1 MTGVAGLVLGASTF
15 TACTDKVSF
24 GNAFLEKA
32 SGSSVTI
39 DTVFNK
45 AVYTEQFL
53 NSIYALQYYGLP
65 YNNNCG
71 NSASAWT
78 GKLDQ
83 VTDCWLMHWDN
94 NTIYKAF
101 YSGTLD
107 ATQTPL
113 ISFTGDNVW
122 QAVRAAWIL
131 IENIDKVPD
140 LSEEKKASYVAQA
153 KCLIAARYFDLFSV
167 YGGLPIVD
175 HSYTGN
181 ETSYELPRATVE
193 KTVDFMVKMLDEA
206 INSGKLPWMYN
217 GNTTETDAVN
227 NTGRW
232 TEAGAMALKA
242 KILTFAAS
250 PLFNA
255 DQGYYGGQSEAEQ
268 QHLVWYGNYDQARWQ
283 TALAACK
290 AFFDKLAANPGT
302 YALVTPASLGLSNN
316 ADGYRQ
322 AYRMGYAYQGSTE
335 ILHSTRVGGIDAY
348 KSGTYTWHQWHDS
361 PARQNCLPTQE
372 YVEMFPWSDGKP
384 FDWDADMKAGR
395 LEGSKGRMFYE
406 YKSVRGGVVKK
417 ASRDPRLYEECI
429 VNGQMT
435 SLDWTSGKSN
445 GDVYELWVGGYHEGN
460 AVAAWDE
467 KGDSLKIIEAL
478 ATRNAT
484 GYDCNKY
491 YMNQDYLRKFT
502 QWVYL
507 SLDEMYLM
515 YAECLAQT
523 GNPAE
528 AIKQVDIVRARVGLG
543 SLNTAGYYKDAN
555 GSNINLTDAAYKD
568 KLIDEILRERAC
580 ELGIS
585 NNHYYDMI
593 RYKRGDWMTKPL
605 HGLVTFRLQKNSK
618 GDFVRVYRP
627 WMGADKDANV
637 TEPSRFEYEKFEIRN
652 RSHALWGKDSNSQT
666 VTKWFLWPFPQTE
679 INKAYGLVQNPGW

>member
-1 MTGVAGLVLGASTF
+1 M
-15 TACTDKVSF
+15 
-24 GNAFLEKA
+24 
-32 SGSSVTI
+32 
-39 DTVFNK
+39 
-45 AVYTEQFL
+45 

-94 NTIYKAF
+94 NTIYKAY

-250 PLFNA
+250 PL
-255 DQGYYGGQSEAEQ
+255 
-268 QHLVWYGNYDQARWQ
+268 LMQ
-283 TALAACK
+283 TR
-290 AFFDKLAANPGT
+290 
-302 YALVTPASLGLSNN
+302 VTMAASL
-316 ADGYRQ
+316 RQ
-322 AYRMGYAYQGSTE
+322 SSSTWFGMVTM
-335 ILHSTRVGGIDAY
+335 TRLAGRPL
-348 KSGTYTWHQWHDS
+348 WL
-361 PARQNCLPTQE
+361 PARRSLTSWLPIQAP
-372 YVEMFPWSDGKP
+372 MLLLLQLH
-384 FDWDADMKAGR
+384 WD
-395 LEGSKGRMFYE
+395 
-406 YKSVRGGVVKK
+406 
-417 ASRDPRLYEECI
+417 
-429 VNGQMT
+429 
-435 SLDWTSGKSN
+435 
-445 GDVYELWVGGYHEGN
+445 
-460 AVAAWDE
+460 
-467 KGDSLKIIEAL
+467 
-478 ATRNAT
+478 
-484 GYDCNKY
+484 
-491 YMNQDYLRKFT
+491 
-502 QWVYL
+502 
-507 SLDEMYLM
+507 
-515 YAECLAQT
+515 
-523 GNPAE
+523 
-528 AIKQVDIVRARVGLG
+528 
-543 SLNTAGYYKDAN
+543 
-555 GSNINLTDAAYKD
+555 
-568 KLIDEILRERAC
+568 
-580 ELGIS
+580 
-585 NNHYYDMI
+585 
-593 RYKRGDWMTKPL
+593 
-605 HGLVTFRLQKNSK
+605 
-618 GDFVRVYRP
+618 
-627 WMGADKDANV
+627 
-637 TEPSRFEYEKFEIRN
+637 
-652 RSHALWGKDSNSQT
+652 
-666 VTKWFLWPFPQTE
+666 
-679 INKAYGLVQNPGW
+679 

>member
-15 TACTDKVSF
+15 TACTDKVAF

-71 NSASAWT
+71 NSASPWT

-140 LSEEKKASYVAQA
+140 LSEEKKASFVAQA

-167 YGGLPIVD
+167 YGGLPIVE
-175 HSYTGN
+175 HSFTGN
-181 ETSYELPRATVE
+181 DTSYELPRATVE
-193 KTVDFMVKMLDEA
+193 ETVNFMVKMLDEA

-217 GNTTETDAVN
+217 GNTTETDAAN

-250 PLFNA
+250 PLYNA

-302 YALVTPASLGLSNN
+302 YALVTPASLGLSNSP
-316 ADGYRQ
+316 DSYRQ

-335 ILHSTRVGGIDAY
+335 ILHSTRVGGD
-348 KSGTYTWHQWHDS
+348 
-361 PARQNCLPTQE
+361 R
-372 YVEMFPWSDGKP
+372 
-384 FDWDADMKAGR
+384 
-395 LEGSKGRMFYE
+395 
-406 YKSVRGGVVKK
+406 KSVV
-417 ASRDPRLYEECI
+417 
-429 VNGQMT
+429 
-435 SLDWTSGKSN
+435 
-445 GDVYELWVGGYHEGN
+445 
-460 AVAAWDE
+460 
-467 KGDSLKIIEAL
+467 
-478 ATRNAT
+478 
-484 GYDCNKY
+484 
-491 YMNQDYLRKFT
+491 
-502 QWVYL
+502 
-507 SLDEMYLM
+507 
-515 YAECLAQT
+515 
-523 GNPAE
+523 
-528 AIKQVDIVRARVGLG
+528 
-543 SLNTAGYYKDAN
+543 
-555 GSNINLTDAAYKD
+555 
-568 KLIDEILRERAC
+568 
-580 ELGIS
+580 
-585 NNHYYDMI
+585 
-593 RYKRGDWMTKPL
+593 
-605 HGLVTFRLQKNSK
+605 
-618 GDFVRVYRP
+618 
-627 WMGADKDANV
+627 
-637 TEPSRFEYEKFEIRN
+637 
-652 RSHALWGKDSNSQT
+652 
-666 VTKWFLWPFPQTE
+666 
-679 INKAYGLVQNPGW
+679 